1 MAKPLIEL
9 GKIKLTPTFDV
20 PMETDKDKFERMIR
34 KMRRDKK
41 QNGGKV
47 DYRKLPDGLK
57 KLMNED
63 ELDAIVDAT
72 WRSCE
77 NVYENLCKQLDA
89 PVKAIKQITDK
100 ENMLPYLTER
110 DKFLTL
116 VKMSTSD
123 VTELKRE
130 VESIR
135 DLYKSHLGTEVDK
148 EDTTEDLDPYMLE
161 KILDVKLRFFTA
173 GSRIRNVLMP
183 AVLHL
188 SDFHTAMVLNYYA
201 QPEHRDEAPDDV
213 RKFLDE
219 RLAQYVQPQ
228 TPTDEQRKPSQPS
241 LDEMAAQEAAIQGAP
256 LAATVPQ
263 TQGANALAAQG
274 AN

>member
-47 DYRKLPDGLK
+47 DYRRLPDGLK

-63 ELDAIVDAT
+63 ELEAIVDAT

-100 ENMLPYLTER
+100 ENMLPYLMER

-130 VESIR
+130 VETIR

-213 RKFLDE
+213 RKFLEE
-219 RLAQYVQPQ
+219 RLAQYAQPQ

-241 LDEMAAQEAAIQGAP
+241 LDEMAAQTQV
-256 LAATVPQ
+256 VPDVAVE
-263 TQGANALAAQG
+263 GAN
-274 AN
+274 

>member
-89 PVKAIKQITDK
+89 PVKAIKQITEK

-173 GSRIRNVLMP
+173 GSRIRNVLMS

-201 QPEHRDEAPDDV
+201 QPEHRDEAPDDI
-213 RKFLDE
+213 RKFLEE

-228 TPTDEQRKPSQPS
+228 TPTDEQRKPSQPG
-241 LDEMAAQEAAIQGAP
+241 LDGVVPQGAP
-256 LAATVPQ
+256 VAATVE
-263 TQGANALAAQG
+263 GAN
-274 AN
+274 

>member
-63 ELDAIVDAT
+63 ELEAIVDAT

-100 ENMLPYLTER
+100 ENMLPYLMER
-110 DKFLTL
+110 DKFLIL

-130 VESIR
+130 VETIR

-228 TPTDEQRKPSQPS
+228 TPTDEQRKPSQPG
-241 LDEMAAQEAAIQGAP
+241 LDANTAATPTEVAGEMAANEAAQNAE
-256 LAATVPQ
+256 V
-263 TQGANALAAQG
+263 QGAN
-274 AN
+274 